1 MSNDHHWSL
10 RIALMRKLL
19 AFLIFPIQTSIER
32 NKKVQ
37 VLEPVALRR
46 FAIFLQR
53 AAIGTLFDVSWSLV
67 AQAVPENELFL

>member
-1 MSNDHHWSL
+1 
-10 RIALMRKLL
+10 MRKLL
-19 AFLIFPIQTSIER
+19 AFLIFPYKFQLNE
-32 NKKVQ
+32 NEKVQ
-37 VLEPVALRR
+37 VLELVTLGR